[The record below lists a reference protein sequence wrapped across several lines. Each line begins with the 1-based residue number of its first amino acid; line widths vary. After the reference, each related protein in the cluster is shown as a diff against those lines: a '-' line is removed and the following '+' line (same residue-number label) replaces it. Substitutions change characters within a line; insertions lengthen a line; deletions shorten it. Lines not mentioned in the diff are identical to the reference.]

1 MEEVEREIIG
11 YCEVS
16 GEPIYKGES
25 RIEDD
30 GKLYKPENY
39 EFREIKEQ
47 SFFDKLLRR
56 S

>member
-16 GEPIYKGES
+16 GEPIYEGES

-30 GKLYKPENY
+30 GKLYKLENY

-47 SFFDKLLRR
+47 SFFDRLLRR